1 MKNWKKGMIAGSI
14 ICIASGFLFIGI
26 GSSMGGWKNID
37 KINSRYI
44 HFGGSD
50 TFIGLNFPANTK
62 ESIQIL
68 SRETDGPADVGS
80 TSTGEVISFKGK
92 LPEEMEISAN
102 TLALKIV
109 PGKSDAIIL
118 SGSNRDKM
126 NCYIEDNCLYLE
138 EKNHKPIQKGGEIV
152 LTVPESMDW
161 KKIEI
166 DAQAAYVALQDFS
179 AEEMEFSAGAGSI
192 EASGLQTKKLILSAE
207 AGAITVT
214 DSEAA
219 ELEADAEAGV
229 LRFSGS
235 ITDMVDA
242 DAELGN
248 IVLNLSQSED
258 NFDYEIDSDLGN
270 VEFDGVSMENF
281 VICNKA
287 SGKMKLDSSMGNIEI
302 YFEQD

>member
-14 ICIASGFLFIGI
+14 ICIATGFLFIGI

-68 SRETDGPADVGS
+68 SRGTDSPVDVGS
-80 TSTGEVISFKGK
+80 TSTGEVISFNGK

-152 LTVPESMDW
+152 LTVPESRDW

-242 DAELGN
+242 DAELGT

-258 NFDYEIDSDLGN
+258 DFDYEIDSDLGN